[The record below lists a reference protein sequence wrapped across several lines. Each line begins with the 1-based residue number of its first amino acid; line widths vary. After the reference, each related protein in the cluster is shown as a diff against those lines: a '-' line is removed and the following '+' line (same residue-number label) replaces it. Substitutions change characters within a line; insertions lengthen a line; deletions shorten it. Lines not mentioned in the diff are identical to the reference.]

1 MRHKFLVLIVKK
13 LLKSVYIYGSHRKIK
28 TGVSLFL
35 DQSVCERFL
44 NTGVSSTSGN
54 RVYFFSERVVNRWNQ
69 LSRDDVDQTSVNGF
83 KRVLERR
90 RKERWTSSW
99 TIVRQVPIVTSTLP
113 TDDLPGVVWPHQ
125 VSRLSVC
132 DVQVS

>member
-90 RKERWTSSW
+90 RKAEVDFFMDYCSPSTYRHIDSSE
-99 TIVRQVPIVTSTLP
+99 L
-113 TDDLPGVVWPHQ
+113 VWPHQ